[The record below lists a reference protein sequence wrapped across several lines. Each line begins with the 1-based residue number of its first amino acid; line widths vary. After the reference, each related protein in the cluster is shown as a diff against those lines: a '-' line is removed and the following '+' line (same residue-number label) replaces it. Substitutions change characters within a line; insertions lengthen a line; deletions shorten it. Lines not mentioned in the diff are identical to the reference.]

1 MNADNEKRWHIE
13 EVYLDVFG
21 EKKTGYS
28 VMRKCGI
35 FTEYAS
41 LYLHSREE
49 AEAILEKIKAVSA

>member
-1 MNADNEKRWHIE
+1 MNTENEKQWHIE
-13 EVYLDVFG
+13 EVDLDVLG

-41 LYLHSREE
+41 LYLRSREE